1 MLIEILR
8 DIWMVNGILAG
19 GLMVLI
25 QLIGIAGVMIKMFE
39 KK

>member
-1 MLIEILR
+1 MLTNVLR

-19 GLMVLI
+19 GLMMIV
-25 QLIGIAGVMIKMFE
+25 QMIGIAGVIIKMCE